1 MDNILD
7 IPLPPLLFDLE
18 DVLPSSEPIV
28 DCNDLAEKE
37 STGDRE
43 EILPENS
50 SSGEDNKAA
59 KKRIRGPGRPSNN
72 KSLLEKRREANSRER
87 KRMRAL
93 VRWCYRLQ

>member
-1 MDNILD
+1 MENILD

-18 DVLPSSEPIV
+18 DVLPSSELMV
-28 DCNDLAEKE
+28 DYIDLVEE
-37 STGDRE
+37 GSTGDRQ

-50 SSGEDNKAA
+50 GSGEDNKEA
-59 KKRIRGPGRPSNN
+59 KKRMRGPGRPSNN

-93 VRWCYRLQ
+93 VRW

>member
-18 DVLPSSEPIV
+18 DVLPSSELMV
-28 DCNDLAEKE
+28 DYIDLVEE
-37 STGDRE
+37 GSTEDRQ
-43 EILPENS
+43 EILSENS
-50 SSGEDNKAA
+50 GLGEDNKEA
-59 KKRIRGPGRPSNN
+59 KKRMRGPGRPSKR
-72 KSLLEKRREANSRER
+72 KSLLEKRQEANSREK